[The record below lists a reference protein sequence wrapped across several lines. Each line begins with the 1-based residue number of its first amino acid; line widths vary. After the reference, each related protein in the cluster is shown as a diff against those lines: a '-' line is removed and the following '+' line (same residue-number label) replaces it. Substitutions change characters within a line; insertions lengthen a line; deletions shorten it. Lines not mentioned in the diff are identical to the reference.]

1 MLAVSVD
8 QNYRKYFCKQQV
20 RERYNMKFVKFFVA
34 AAVALSVPAAA
45 YVHVSDRRDSV
56 VAGGSFP
63 PSATNDG
70 RYWG

>member
-1 MLAVSVD
+1 
-8 QNYRKYFCKQQV
+8 
-20 RERYNMKFVKFFVA
+20 MKFVKFFVA